1 MPSNFPTRAPI
12 GLLLGAVL
20 SFFLVI
26 PIVAVWH
33 FCQVPVQKFYFGEY
47 LASYLS
53 QTPVG
58 TIAAFFKHSRRHEYY
73 VLVQNSHLLST
84 NRPEAGSAISV
95 RVIHTNTA
103 RDFHTWLRTA
113 VYDGREVPQLLA
125 TPLAAWGVAAAFVF
139 GLGAVLDFYRRKRA
153 REGIQLRGGDLMT
166 VEQFNRATRGDGF
179 ALYVRK

>member
-1 MPSNFPTRAPI
+1 MQNGHALSV
-12 GLLLGAVL
+12 LG
-20 SFFLVI
+20 
-26 PIVAVWH
+26 
-33 FCQVPVQKFYFGEY
+33 
-47 LASYLS
+47 
-53 QTPVG
+53 
-58 TIAAFFKHSRRHEYY
+58 
-73 VLVQNSHLLST
+73 
-84 NRPEAGSAISV
+84 PEAGCAISV
-95 RVIHTNTA
+95 RVVNTNTP

-153 REGIQLRGGDLMT
+153 REGIQLRGGALMT